1 MIKITDNA
9 VKKLKEFL
17 EPTDIVRLAV
27 EGGGCH
33 GFQYR
38 FGVSPST
45 EIAEDD
51 HVIENNIRL
60 AVDPVSYMY
69 LSNVEIDYD
78 ERPLNSAFKIN
89 NPDAN
94 ASCSCGSSFS

>member
-1 MIKITDNA
+1 MITITESA
-9 VKKLKEFL
+9 IRKLKEFL

-89 NPDAN
+89 NPDVKAI
-94 ASCSCGSSFS
+94 CGCGSSFS